1 MYLTITLDVR
11 IRENG
16 KCTYDD
22 TMYLIIRLD
31 AALQEEWYMYLTIP
45 LVGASQEEW

>member
-1 MYLTITLDVR
+1 
-11 IRENG
+11 
-16 KCTYDD
+16 
-22 TMYLIIRLD
+22 MYLIITLD